1 MDRPH
6 LEHET
11 TVQCEAGSRALGKH
25 IHYRSRTASARRKR
39 TDLPGA
45 TEGWRELCCAPSV
58 SQMIHFPTSSNSH
71 RNRNV
76 VAYTASVTPPM
87 PFRFKSS
94 NFRLQVPDLGFGSF
108 VQNSKFFNNMSKTT
122 TWRAIATTW
131 YTLKTW
137 MRRSIWGDRVCFLV
151 VKYLQR
157 Y

>member
-1 MDRPH
+1 
-6 LEHET
+6 
-11 TVQCEAGSRALGKH
+11 
-25 IHYRSRTASARRKR
+25 
-39 TDLPGA
+39 
-45 TEGWRELCCAPSV
+45 
-58 SQMIHFPTSSNSH
+58 
-71 RNRNV
+71 
-76 VAYTASVTPPM
+76 M